1 MVITKFLRNFN
12 SNTTFTTPSSWQ
24 KKNHFLTP
32 STMPWSTWNE
42 RSSSYCYYVHY
53 AMVMSKKYEVLFH
66 HYTHY
71 AVIHLKKTNFNS
83 ILETISILRSLLR
96 WSWHIYIFTIFTTPK
111 SWIIDNDLMIFAYTF
126 TALWLWKKR
135 LYSCCYYGHYAMIVP
150 KKSIYILT
158 LLSLSI
164 YLVVAATFTTPWSWH
179 KIKLTFIPTV
189 FLLHNF
195 WFKKCRIFALRTVS
209 VDKSFTFRNFSGVL
223 AFFLRTF
230 SVLKRFVYDT
240 VISPSEI

>member
-150 KKSIYILT
+150 KKINLHSNTTFTEHLSCCCCYVHYAMILT
-158 LLSLSI
+158 QNKINFYSNSI
-164 YLVVAATFTTPWSWH
+164 FTTQ
-179 KIKLTFIPTV
+179 
-189 FLLHNF
+189 FL
-195 WFKKCRIFALRTVS
+195 I
-209 VDKSFTFRNFSGVL
+209 
-223 AFFLRTF
+223 
-230 SVLKRFVYDT
+230 
-240 VISPSEI
+240 

>member
-1 MVITKFLRNFN
+1 MTKKTSKF
-12 SNTTFTTPSSWQ
+12 
-24 KKNHFLTP
+24 HFRTAI
-32 STMPWSTWNE
+32 TMPWSTWNE
-42 RSSSYCYYVHY
+42 RSSLYCHYVHY
-53 AMVMSKKYEVLFH
+53 AMVMSKKYEVLFD

-71 AVIHLKKTNFNS
+71 TVIHLKKTNFNS

-96 WSWHIYIFTIFTTPK
+96 WSWQIYIFTFQHYIH
-111 SWIIDNDLMIFAYTF
+111 YTEV
-126 TALWLWKKR
+126 LLRSLRCDYEKKR
-135 LYSCCYYGHYAMIVP
+135 LCSCWYYAHYAMILP
-150 KKSIYILT
+150 KNKSIYILT

-164 YLVVAATFTTPWSWH
+164 YLVVAAMFTTPWSWH

-240 VISPSEI
+240 VISPSEISVESYMFYYSK